1 MQSSFEFD
9 KSPIMLDDLDIILQ
23 LHENQAIHKFD
34 NSFFFSGSQYPGTED
49 NLYSS
54 SVKKVNSISDSIM
67 HYDEQNIWKEELDEF
82 LQETENDGLEV
93 EGEDELILRYI
104 ITENDEE
111 VSKKRR
117 KRYDTH
123 INFWDT
129 DWGKIITN
137 PNVNNPKTRAGKQ
150 FRRRFRM
157 PYPVFQYLVKQ
168 CSDHNIF
175 SSVYKSKIPIE
186 AKVLGCLRILSRD
199 NCADDVNFGSQG

>member
-23 LHENQAIHKFD
+23 LHESQAINKFD

-54 SVKKVNSISDSIM
+54 SVKKVNSISSTPNHSDSIM
-67 HYDEQNIWKEELDEF
+67 HYDEQDIWKEELDEF

-111 VSKKRR
+111 VSKK
-117 KRYDTH
+117 
-123 INFWDT
+123 
-129 DWGKIITN
+129 
-137 PNVNNPKTRAGKQ
+137 
-150 FRRRFRM
+150 
-157 PYPVFQYLVKQ
+157 
-168 CSDHNIF
+168 
-175 SSVYKSKIPIE
+175 
-186 AKVLGCLRILSRD
+186 
-199 NCADDVNFGSQG
+199 